1 MPSINETIAFIRRAH
16 ANQVDK
22 GGSPYWLHPVS
33 VMKRLPADA
42 TDDERRVALLHDVIE
57 DTETT
62 ASDLLA
68 MGYSKAVVDAVVLL
82 SRPEGDSRPTYME
95 WVCSLAA
102 SGNKMAIRASGWP
115 PHLYKAVSDSM
126 SKRLADGVEPEYL
139 SGLEFDLW
147 YAIETS
153 KALSAL
159 SARAPQHDDHS
170 DDSSKDHHSPDD
182 GKR

>member
-1 MPSINETIAFIRRAH
+1 
-16 ANQVDK
+16 
-22 GGSPYWLHPVS
+22 
-33 VMKRLPADA
+33 MKRLPADA

-102 SGNKMAIRASGWP
+102 SGNKMAIRVKIADNEDNSDPMRIANLP
-115 PHLYKAVSDSM
+115 PNERDIVRRYERSLKILRM
-126 SKRLADGVEPEYL
+126 
-139 SGLEFDLW
+139 
-147 YAIETS
+147 
-153 KALSAL
+153 ALT
-159 SARAPQHDDHS
+159 P
-170 DDSSKDHHSPDD
+170 SPL
-182 GKR
+182 

>member
-102 SGNKMAIRASGWP
+102 SGNKMAIRAKIADNEDNSDPMRIANLP
-115 PHLYKAVSDSM
+115 PNERDIVRRYERSLKILRM
-126 SKRLADGVEPEYL
+126 
-139 SGLEFDLW
+139 
-147 YAIETS
+147 
-153 KALSAL
+153 ALI
-159 SARAPQHDDHS
+159 P
-170 DDSSKDHHSPDD
+170 SPL
-182 GKR
+182 

>member
-102 SGNKMAIRASGWP
+102 SGNKMAIRVKIADNEDNSDPMRIANLP
-115 PHLYKAVSDSM
+115 PNERDIVRRYERSLKILRM
-126 SKRLADGVEPEYL
+126 
-139 SGLEFDLW
+139 
-147 YAIETS
+147 
-153 KALSAL
+153 ALT
-159 SARAPQHDDHS
+159 P
-170 DDSSKDHHSPDD
+170 SPL
-182 GKR
+182 